1 MGWHSDITF
10 QQREKIVED
19 TWSTVTFYF
28 YHEIFEA
35 GNEDIISYL
44 QSDISDK
51 KPDYPVM
58 RGARPGQAKQEVTHN
73 FYTQWASDPGLL
85 WPVGD

>member
-1 MGWHSDITF
+1 M
-10 QQREKIVED
+10 VEN

-44 QSDISDK
+44 KSDISDK

-58 RGARPGQAKQEVTHN
+58 RRARPGKR
-73 FYTQWASDPGLL
+73 
-85 WPVGD
+85 